1 MRYTEGIMSD
11 GPVILM
17 DGQPMTPSE
26 IVSRLN
32 HDEFCIRQLMEA
44 IDISVIEYDR
54 EMLSAVSYI
63 TKMYLN
69 QSILAFETRE

>member
-1 MRYTEGIMSD
+1 MRYSEGIISD

-17 DGQPMTPSE
+17 DGQPMTPVE

-32 HDEFCIRQLMEA
+32 HDEFLIRELMQA

-63 TKMYLN
+63 TKIYLKES
-69 QSILAFETRE
+69 Q